1 MRAIGIERF
10 EFITKATYAYEHLKQ
25 EIIDGALAPGEKLV
39 VNSISKRYHMSA
51 MPVREALLRLE
62 QDGLVQSSPHRGAC
76 VHRCDYNQFYALIQ
90 VSVALET
97 MACRLAAVLIDDGA
111 MAQLEGFL
119 RGMESAAQCGDIS
132 TYLVLNEEFH
142 MGIYR
147 ASGNKELFE
156 LIHTTH
162 RRTYP
167 YTSIALHTRGR
178 VAHSMEEHRHVPCSA
193 AGILP
198 PVSGLSGGVP
208 LPPGGR
214 PEQVLPIQLFRR
226 ILRHGYGGHPGLDPG
241 LPGEDEGH
249 LSKKSPRPR
258 LNRSSKNGQ

>member
-76 VHRCDYNQFYALIQ
+76 VHRCDYNQFYELIQ

-178 VAHSMEEHRHVPCSA
+178 VAHSMEEHRDWLEALRRRDQEKCA
-193 AGILP
+193 AMCRAQRLESYHLFLDFLEECLSHP
-198 PVSGLSGGVP
+198 EDAQSRYYLYSYSDAFSGMDTEAIRAS
-208 LPPGGR
+208 
-214 PEQVLPIQLFRR
+214 IQAYREKMKA
-226 ILRHGYGGHPGLDPG
+226 I
-241 LPGEDEGH
+241 
-249 LSKKSPRPR
+249 
-258 LNRSSKNGQ
+258 